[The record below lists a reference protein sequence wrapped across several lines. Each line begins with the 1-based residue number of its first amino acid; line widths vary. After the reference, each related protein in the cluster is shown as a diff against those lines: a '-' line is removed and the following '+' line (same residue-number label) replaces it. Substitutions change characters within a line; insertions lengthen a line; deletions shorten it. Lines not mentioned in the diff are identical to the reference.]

1 MVRLAGC
8 HSRWSKG
15 GLVGSLYFVLLDST
29 AMPSH
34 CLLYLGEAS
43 QKNDKIRPTTLDGV
57 RFEPPPVGLLPPF
70 LIGFVTTK
78 SIPSSVEIGARSR
91 RSESPQEFVPSLQS
105 RYFEGE
111 LIREQLEI

>member
-1 MVRLAGC
+1 M
-8 HSRWSKG
+8 
-15 GLVGSLYFVLLDST
+15 GSLYFILLDST

-57 RFEPPPVGLLPPF
+57 RFEPAPVGLLPPF

-105 RYFEGE
+105 RYFEGQ
-111 LIREQLEI
+111 LIRDPKDVTVGTNSLELG